1 MIRILP
7 FVVEAVILVFC
18 LIDAIMADDSRIRN
32 LPKWGWILLIIVIP
46 LVGGIAWLAVGRP
59 VNAPPRNASPPS
71 PTGYPDRPAPRRPR
85 APDDDPEFL
94 ASLKKSNSEH
104 ERMLKQWEDDLR
116 RREDEL
122 RGQGDAG
129 PGPEPEPKPDDR

>member
-18 LIDAIMADDSRIRN
+18 LIDAILADDARVRN

-59 VNAPPRNASPPS
+59 VNSPQAPPP
-71 PTGYPDRPAPRRPR
+71 RPVAGPGWEQPPRRPK

-116 RREDEL
+116 RREEEL
-122 RGQGDAG
+122 REQDGTE
-129 PGPEPEPKPDDR
+129 PGPEPKPDDR